1 MTTNYGALKFEGGLK
16 ILPHSWREILL
27 CYFYGRSRA
36 LLRIRLSHCTLSI
49 TTGAVT
55 AMNVFGFDPLVDHL
69 DGWIIHNHNPTRFI
83 SILTCRRCATVHG
96 DGSIIISCP
105 AQPGRPQET
114 KTEPIHPRHFRLSR
128 LPPGSRSI
136 RFPSQ
141 VFRFAGITSKKKA
154 QSEQTNKYKESREY

>member
-69 DGWIIHNHNPTRFI
+69 DHPQPQPNALRLHQ
-83 SILTCRRCATVHG
+83 SILTVPPLRN
-96 DGSIIISCP
+96 CP
-105 AQPGRPQET
+105 WRWLNHHQLPSPQ
-114 KTEPIHPRHFRLSR
+114 
-128 LPPGSRSI
+128 
-136 RFPSQ
+136 
-141 VFRFAGITSKKKA
+141 VVVVAW
-154 QSEQTNKYKESREY
+154 